1 MDSYLDYLKY
11 ITGGTVEPSNDEMDE
26 NTDSWEWPVAASRQ
40 QHAERVALL
49 RPILYDVLYDMDMS
63 LEQESP
69 EPRVARQGKGL
80 SVNVSSGGMLL
91 LMDHQPTVNQ
101 VLRIHVPT
109 PVNMAKTPTLAEVR
123 WARKLPFQT
132 FDAIYFVGFKFLLAG
147 A

>member
-49 RPILYDVLYDMDMS
+49 QPILYDVLYDIDMS

-69 EPRVARQGKGL
+69 EPRVARHGKGL
-80 SVNVSSGGMLL
+80 SLNVSSGGMMLM
-91 LMDHQPTVNQ
+91 MDHQPTVNQ
-101 VLRIHVPT
+101 VLKIHVPT

-123 WARKLPFQT
+123 WTRKLPFQT
-132 FDAIYFVGFKFLLAG
+132 DYGIYFVGLKFLL
-147 A
+147 